1 MAAASP
7 IRLTDTLRSHESAS
21 DTARRLDHEAR
32 QHARAAGDALR
43 SDLDDIRA
51 RCADLATLQPL
62 PAGER
67 DILAKLADRIE
78 GDLNTIQAIGA
89 RAS

>member
-1 MAAASP
+1 MTVVRPLRYTSSETAS
-7 IRLTDTLRSHESAS
+7 EA
-21 DTARRLDHEAR
+21 ARRLDTEAR
-32 QHARAAGDALR
+32 QHARTAADVLR
-43 SDLDDIRA
+43 TDLELIRG

-78 GDLNTIQAIGA
+78 ADLNTIQAIGA
-89 RAS
+89 RS